1 MKSIFAGT
9 GHPVAMLI
17 AASSWSQVRSP
28 SGWMNMIDLC
38 NFEPTRY
45 TTAPQQTE
53 GWIVFRAPPEKVF
66 ARVADHAAMGD
77 WIPLV
82 QEIMVSHPH
91 PVAPGQSTIG
101 TARQITMKGGLT
113 IVEKVVYW
121 NPLYC
126 YAYTS
131 EGKHMPLKN
140 YVGLFSVVRTDAHS
154 GRFIFREY
162 FDDLNRVEQAILP
175 HGVVALFK
183 QSLANL
189 APLIGG
195 TEYAMTA
202 VSRL

>member
-1 MKSIFAGT
+1 
-9 GHPVAMLI
+9 
-17 AASSWSQVRSP
+17 
-28 SGWMNMIDLC
+28 MIDLC

-66 ARVADHAAMGD
+66 ARVTDHAAMGD

-82 QEIMVSHPH
+82 QEITVSHPH

-121 NPLYC
+121 NPPYC